1 MKKLGK
7 LILAFTLLLNINFI
21 LAQDKNNQWQVSFG
35 VNAVDFH
42 PVGSDSDD
50 NATGHLF
57 SEFFNIQENWNTQ
70 TAINTIGISRYGNE
84 KFNFGLR
91 GTLNQITR
99 MGDERSRMSPVR
111 LASLDVLVDYKL
123 GEAFKFC
130 NIEPYLEGGT
140 GYTWFGS
147 QKSLTMNGAAG
158 LKVPVSEKVSI
169 NLNSAYKHAF
179 NDMQDLRPHF
189 QHSMSVAINFGGK
202 DTDRDGIYDQHD
214 DCPEEP
220 GLPEFNGCPDN
231 DGDGIENSKDSCPD
245 TPGLVEFGGCPDT
258 DGDGTPDTKDAC
270 VNEPGSVDMNGCP
283 DSDGDGVANNVDS
296 CVEIAGPSE
305 NNGCPWPDSDGDTV
319 LDKDDKCPNVAGLV
333 SNEGC
338 PQPSKAIME
347 ELNAVGAKVPFQLN
361 KADLGVLVTT
371 VLDIVAG
378 IMEKYPNTN
387 FIIEGH
393 TDTSGPKVF
402 NQNLSEKRAS
412 SVKEYLVKKGISAD
426 RLSTVGYGEDR
437 PSTSN
442 KTRKGR
448 VSNRRVEFKVAE

>member
-1 MKKLGK
+1 
-7 LILAFTLLLNINFI
+7 
-21 LAQDKNNQWQVSFG
+21 
-35 VNAVDFH
+35 
-42 PVGSDSDD
+42 
-50 NATGHLF
+50 
-57 SEFFNIQENWNTQ
+57 
-70 TAINTIGISRYGNE
+70 
-84 KFNFGLR
+84 
-91 GTLNQITR
+91 
-99 MGDERSRMSPVR
+99 
-111 LASLDVLVDYKL
+111 
-123 GEAFKFC
+123 
-130 NIEPYLEGGT
+130 
-140 GYTWFGS
+140 
-147 QKSLTMNGAAG
+147 MNGGAG

-189 QHSMSVAINFGGK
+189 QHSVSIAVNFGGK
-202 DTDRDGIYDQHD
+202 DSDRDGIYDQYD

-220 GLPEFNGCPDN
+220 GLPAFNGCPDN

-245 TPGLVEFGGCPDT
+245 TPGLVEFDGCPDS

-270 VNEPGSVDMNGCP
+270 VNEPGSVEMNGCP
-283 DSDGDGVANNVDS
+283 DADGDGVANNVDS
-296 CVEIAGPSE
+296 CVDVAGPAE

-361 KADLGVLVTT
+361 KADLGIMVTT

-393 TDTSGPKVF
+393 TDTSGPKAF
-402 NQNLSEKRAS
+402 NQKLSEQRAS
-412 SVKEYLVKKGISAD
+412 SVKEYLVKKGISAE

-442 KTRKGR
+442 QTRKGR